1 MKSSQEKAEE
11 LVEKFK
17 FETKRSEII
26 NDILLGDISVI
37 FKHYKAKQCALM
49 AVDEVLWEIIKYAD
63 NSKEYV
69 TENAKF
75 WNEVKQEIEK
85 L

>member
-1 MKSSQEKAEE
+1 MTPKEKAKE
-11 LVEKFK
+11 LFYKMFK
-17 FETKRSEII
+17 VKDQMNNYPMCFDT
-26 NDILLGDISVI
+26 
-37 FKHYKAKQCALM
+37 AKQCAII
-49 AVDEVLWEIIKYAD
+49 AVDEILWEIIKYAD

>member
-1 MKSSQEKAEE
+1 MTPQNKAKE
-11 LVEKFK
+11 LVDKYD
-17 FETKRSEII
+17 ETLTYLESKA
-26 NDILLGDISVI
+26 
-37 FKHYKAKQCALM
+37 KAKQCALI
-49 AVDEVLWEIIKYAD
+49 AVDEILWEIIKYAD

-75 WNEVKQEIEK
+75 WQEVKQEIQN

>member
-1 MKSSQEKAEE
+1 MKNAKEKAKE
-11 LVEKFK
+11 LVDKFINT
-17 FETKRSEII
+17 FYETQEFVWKST
-26 NDILLGDISVI
+26 
-37 FKHYKAKQCALM
+37 AKQCALI
-49 AVDEVLWEIIKYAD
+49 AVDEILWEIIKYAD

-75 WNEVKQEIEK
+75 WQEVKTEIQK